1 MKLIKLNIFL
11 GDNVPIHNGNYI
23 VNITNA
29 YSTNYITIMDKKGN
43 QVEKEGYF
51 IAVELNITQ
60 NADSSLKKHIIDR
73 NDFKLK
79 NHTGVFVPLNDIM
92 GAIGWDAIDV
102 HIDEKDGVY
111 VMSSTEFSTVSSI
124 KDYHYV
130 GKEITPGN
138 EFMFVIYFE
147 LPFDIQI
154 GKDLV
159 VLEIDFY
166 FSSKDY
172 KKGTDIILLLRP
184 DNLR

>member
-1 MKLIKLNIFL
+1 MMKLIKLNIFL

-111 VMSSTEFSTVSSI
+111 VMSSTC
-124 KDYHYV
+124 KC
-130 GKEITPGN
+130 
-138 EFMFVIYFE
+138 
-147 LPFDIQI
+147 
-154 GKDLV
+154 
-159 VLEIDFY
+159 
-166 FSSKDY
+166 
-172 KKGTDIILLLRP
+172 
-184 DNLR
+184 